1 MRIAAARDS
10 VSSKNEV
17 AGMRWS
23 ELDLDNRVWHLPKER
38 TKNGKAH
45 DVSLSDQAMAII
57 NRLFRFKPEPG
68 KSDFVFSITG
78 TTSVIGFSYAKAN
91 LAEIIGISDWRT
103 HDLRRTA
110 TPGMA
115 RLGIPPHVAD
125 RVLNHTSGT
134 ISGVAAV
141 YNRFQYLDE
150 RRNALEAWGKFV
162 EGSIHPE
169 RQGNVV
175 ALRG

>member
-1 MRIAAARDS
+1 
-10 VSSKNEV
+10 
-17 AGMRWS
+17 
-23 ELDLDNRVWHLPKER
+23 
-38 TKNGKAH
+38 
-45 DVSLSDQAMAII
+45 
-57 NRLFRFKPEPG
+57 
-68 KSDFVFSITG
+68 
-78 TTSVIGFSYAKAN
+78 
-91 LAEIIGISDWRT
+91 
-103 HDLRRTA
+103 
-110 TPGMA
+110 
-115 RLGIPPHVAD
+115 LGIPPHVAD